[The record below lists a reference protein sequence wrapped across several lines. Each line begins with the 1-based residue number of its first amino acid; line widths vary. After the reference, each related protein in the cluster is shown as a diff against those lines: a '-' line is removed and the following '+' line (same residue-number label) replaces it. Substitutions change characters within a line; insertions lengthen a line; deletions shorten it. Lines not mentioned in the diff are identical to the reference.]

1 MKESILKYKKIGLI
15 AVLVIVIL
23 SSILIY
29 NTSGFKQLNKNDN
42 ESIFVDDENN
52 TSDEGLQNN
61 NYKDDSS
68 YLNSAAENKLQ
79 NKTIIVEIKGQVKNP
94 DVYTLDEN
102 SIINDLITLAGGVTE
117 NADLSSIN
125 RAKKLQN
132 HEMIYIADKN
142 EASIAQNSMADPS
155 EHSVMSES
163 LVDINTAEA
172 EQLKTLNGI
181 GDSKAKSIIEYREQ
195 NGGFKSIEEIKNVT
209 GIGEKMFEK
218 IKDNIIY
225 RY

>member
-42 ESIFVDDENN
+42 ESIFVDDENS

-68 YLNSAAENKLQ
+68 YSNSAAENKLQ

-218 IKDNIIY
+218 IKDNITV
-225 RY
+225 

>member
-68 YLNSAAENKLQ
+68 YSNSAAENKLQ

-218 IKDNIIY
+218 IKDNITV
-225 RY
+225 

>member
-1 MKESILKYKKIGLI
+1 
-15 AVLVIVIL
+15 
-23 SSILIY
+23 
-29 NTSGFKQLNKNDN
+29 
-42 ESIFVDDENN
+42 
-52 TSDEGLQNN
+52 
-61 NYKDDSS
+61 
-68 YLNSAAENKLQ
+68 
-79 NKTIIVEIKGQVKNP
+79 
-94 DVYTLDEN
+94 
-102 SIINDLITLAGGVTE
+102 
-117 NADLSSIN
+117 
-125 RAKKLQN
+125 
-132 HEMIYIADKN
+132 MIYIADKN

-218 IKDNIIY
+218 IKDNITV
-225 RY
+225 